1 VNPSAEN
8 RPLSPTG
15 APILAFANSAGSGR
29 VTARRVVALVGN
41 PNTGKT
47 SLFNAL
53 TGFRRHVANYPGVTV
68 EVACGPIR
76 GSRIPL
82 ELLDLPGTYSLAA
95 TAPDELVLSRALCA
109 PARPDRCPSLI
120 LAVVDASNL
129 ARNLYL
135 LSQLLELNRP
145 VVVALNMVD
154 IARARGIEID
164 VPRLAEHLGIPVI
177 PVVATHDDTIAPLVR
192 AIEATLDTPPPTNHA
207 PLPPEMLAA
216 TTQLQKVAPRDVPR
230 GEALRTLVDVG
241 GVAEQHYLGTGG
253 DASILAAARASL
265 AQAGIEPGPAEVRA
279 RYRWID
285 RLLAGVI
292 DRRVMPGKNWS
303 ARIDQVL
310 THRVAGAFALAL
322 ILYSLFY
329 AIYAGAAPVMD
340 AVSGIFDR
348 LSQLGAATLPAGVWR
363 SLVTDGLIAGIGG
376 VLGFL
381 PQILV
386 LFLFIAVLE
395 DCGYLARAAFMVDR
409 LMRPLGLSGRAFI
422 PLLSSFACT
431 VPAILGA
438 RSISDHRERLITI
451 LIAPFMSCS
460 ARLPI
465 YILLISAFVPRR
477 AWLGGWVR
485 LDALVMLGVYV
496 LGALFA
502 IAVALLLRST
512 LPAGSS
518 CSFLL
523 ELPSYKLPRLRTLW
537 QRMYLAGRSF
547 VVRAGTIILA
557 VNLVVWALGYFPH
570 SSATQAAVAATSAAE
585 HWPPERYE
593 AELAGAHLRDSYLGR
608 IGHALEPAI
617 RPLGWDWRIGVGVV
631 ASFPAREVIL
641 ATLGTVFN
649 LGSGADAGSSLPE
662 AVRHMT
668 WEDGTTPLFTLPVAL
683 SLMVFFALCAQC
695 ASTLVTIGREAGN
708 WWWSVASFVGM
719 TSLAYGAAWTVTAIC
734 RGLGI

>member
-1 VNPSAEN
+1 MSSAG
-8 RPLSPTG
+8 PPTLSSTN
-15 APILAFANSAGSGR
+15 LAGSGR
-29 VTARRVVALVGN
+29 ATARRVIALVGN

-68 EVACGPIR
+68 EVASGPIR
-76 GSRIPL
+76 GSRVPL

-95 TAPDELVLSRALCA
+95 TAPDELVLSRALCT
-109 PARPDRCPSLI
+109 PERPDRRPCLV

-129 ARNLYL
+129 SRNLYL
-135 LSQLLELNRP
+135 LSQLLELDLP

-154 IARARGIEID
+154 IARARGIDID
-164 VPRLAEHLGIPVI
+164 VPRLAERLGVPII
-177 PVVATHDDTIAPLVR
+177 PVVATHDDTITPLIR
-192 AIEATLDTPPPTNHA
+192 AIESALDTAPPTNHV

-216 TTQLQKVAPRDVPR
+216 TTQLRTHASREVAR
-230 GEALRTLVDVG
+230 GEALRTLVDIG
-241 GVAEQHYLGTGG
+241 GIAEQHYLQTGG
-253 DASILAAARASL
+253 DAAVLAAARNSL
-265 AQAGIEPGPAEVRA
+265 AQAGVEPGPAEVRA

-292 DRRVMPGKNWS
+292 DRRVMPGQNWS

-310 THRVAGAFALAL
+310 THRVAGALALAL

-340 AVSGIFDR
+340 AVSAAFDW
-348 LSQLGAATLPAGVWR
+348 LSQSAAAALPTGVWR
-363 SLVTDGLIAGIGG
+363 SLVTDGLIAGVGG

-386 LFLFIAVLE
+386 LFLFIAILE

-438 RSISDHRERLITI
+438 RSIADRRERLITI

-465 YILLISAFVPRR
+465 YILMISAFVPHRS
-477 AWLGGWVR
+477 WLGGWVR
-485 LDALVMLGVYV
+485 LDALVMLGIYV

-502 IAVALLLRST
+502 MAIALLLRST
-512 LPAGSS
+512 LPAAAS

-547 VVRAGTIILA
+547 IVRAGTIILA

-570 SSATQAAVAATSAAE
+570 SSATRAAVAATSAAE
-585 HWPPERYE
+585 HWSPQQYD
-593 AELAGAHLRDSYLGR
+593 AELAGAYLRDSYLGR

-649 LGSGADAGSSLPE
+649 LGSGADAASSLPE

-683 SLMVFFALCAQC
+683 SVMVFFALCAQC
-695 ASTLVTIGREAGN
+695 ASTLVTIGRETGT

-719 TSLAYGAAWTVTAIC
+719 TTLAYGAAWAVTIGC
-734 RGLGI
+734 RALGL